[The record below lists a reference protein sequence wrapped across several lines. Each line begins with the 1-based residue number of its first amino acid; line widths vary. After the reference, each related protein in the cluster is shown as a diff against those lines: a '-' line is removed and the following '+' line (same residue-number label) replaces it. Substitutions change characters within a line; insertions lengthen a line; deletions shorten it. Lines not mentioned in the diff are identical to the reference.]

1 MGYRSPANVF
11 SDDLI
16 SATELNRQPGR
27 VLDRALEHPVTI
39 TRNDHAFALLRREEM
54 ANLAKAATLTK
65 TVVEIVNVAYQL
77 SIGKQLGS
85 EHPYG
90 WLRVFDAE
98 ELSELVVEVVNVFR
112 LCSDTGEWE
121 TMDTVLHEWHESA
134 IATSSPELAVAFN
147 DDIDEVPLTQ
157 PK

>member
-1 MGYRSPANVF
+1 
-11 SDDLI
+11 
-16 SATELNRQPGR
+16 
-27 VLDRALEHPVTI
+27 
-39 TRNDHAFALLRREEM
+39 M

-77 SIGKQLGS
+77 SIGKQLDL

-112 LCSDTGEWE
+112 RCSTTGEWE
-121 TMDTVLHEWHESA
+121 TMDTVFHEWHESA

-147 DDIDEVPLTQ
+147 DDADEVPLAQ